1 MGLCEGTITP
11 ENVRG
16 LETCV
21 GRRLVGLT
29 RMILLKS
36 EVSEIGVI
44 GEEAESFIVFGAS
57 EGPVSHLDS
66 VAGADS
72 FPRPT
77 NKATTPPPQQ
87 QPHQDRTSHV
97 C

>member
-1 MGLCEGTITP
+1 MKEPTRIIVLKP
-11 ENVRG
+11 E
-16 LETCV
+16 
-21 GRRLVGLT
+21 
-29 RMILLKS
+29 I
-36 EVSEIGVI
+36 SEIGVV

-57 EGPVSHLDS
+57 EGPVSHLGS

-97 C
+97 CWERVELVRRRDSLRLTCPSCV